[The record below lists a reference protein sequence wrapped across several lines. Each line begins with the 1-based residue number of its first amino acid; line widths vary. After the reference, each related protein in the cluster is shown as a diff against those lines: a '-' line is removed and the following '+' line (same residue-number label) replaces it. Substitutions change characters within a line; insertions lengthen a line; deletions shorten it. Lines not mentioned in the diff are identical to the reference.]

1 MNGITKPTQIEL
13 HYEYYGNN
21 FLLYSLDHLYN
32 NVPINKDDDE
42 ESTESDQHAEELL
55 QEICNFAR
63 QNQNFNNQVEPQ
75 VGMYDWKQV
84 ASDTFARGKS
94 VLVSY
99 CLNFFTV
106 LL

>member
-1 MNGITKPTQIEL
+1 LKKHGFITNGETNKKTLIKFKIENGEVFISCGISLAIMNGITKPTQIEL

-55 QEICNFAR
+55 QEICNFA
-63 QNQNFNNQVEPQ
+63 
-75 VGMYDWKQV
+75 
-84 ASDTFARGKS
+84 
-94 VLVSY
+94 
-99 CLNFFTV
+99 
-106 LL
+106 